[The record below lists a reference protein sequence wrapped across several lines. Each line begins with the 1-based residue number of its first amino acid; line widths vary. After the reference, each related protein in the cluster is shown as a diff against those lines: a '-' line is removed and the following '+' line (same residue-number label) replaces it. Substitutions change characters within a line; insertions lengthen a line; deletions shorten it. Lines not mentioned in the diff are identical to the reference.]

1 MIDVKEAI
9 EIGRIIKQARK
20 AKNITQTELGEL
32 LNLKKAAISKYEKG
46 LILNMPLEKR
56 LKIAL
61 ILNLPGYLLCSDDE
75 LKLVKNILRNEQQ
88 Q

>member
-1 MIDVKEAI
+1 MIDVKEAV

-20 AKNITQTELGEL
+20 AKNITQAKLAEYIGVQ
-32 LNLKKAAISKYEKG
+32 KSAISKYEKG
-46 LILNMPLEKR
+46 LILNVPLEKR

>member
-1 MIDVKEAI
+1 MIDVKEAV

-20 AKNITQTELGEL
+20 AKNITQAKLAEYIGVQ
-32 LNLKKAAISKYEKG
+32 NSAISKYEKG
-46 LILNMPLEKR
+46 LILNVPLEKR
-56 LKIAL
+56 LKIAS

-75 LKLVKNILRNEQQ
+75 LKLIKNILRNEQQ

>member
-1 MIDVKEAI
+1 MIDVKEAV

-20 AKNITQTELGEL
+20 AKNITQAKLAEYIGVQ
-32 LNLKKAAISKYEKG
+32 NSAISKYEKG
-46 LILNMPLEKR
+46 LILNVPLEKR

>member
-1 MIDVKEAI
+1 MIDVKEAV

-46 LILNMPLEKR
+46 LILNMPLENR
-56 LKIAL
+56 FKIAS

-75 LKLVKNILRNEQQ
+75 LKLFKNILRSEQQ

>member
-1 MIDVKEAI
+1 MIDVKEAV

-20 AKNITQTELGEL
+20 AKNITQAKLAEYIGVQ
-32 LNLKKAAISKYEKG
+32 NSAISKYEKG
-46 LILNMPLEKR
+46 LILNVPLEKR

-75 LKLVKNILRNEQQ
+75 LKLVKNILRNERQ
-88 Q
+88 

>member
-1 MIDVKEAI
+1 MIDVKEAV

-20 AKNITQTELGEL
+20 AKNITQAKLAECIGIRDT
-32 LNLKKAAISKYEKG
+32 AISKYEKG
-46 LILNMPLEKR
+46 LILNVPLEKR
-56 LKIAL
+56 LKIAS

>member
-1 MIDVKEAI
+1 MIDVKEAV

-46 LILNMPLEKR
+46 LILNVPLEKR